1 MANLNVMQWGDSKA
15 AKVVVGL
22 HGITANA
29 GAMTEPA
36 RMLASKGWKFIA
48 PDMRGHGESTRSNG
62 DFSFDSLI
70 ADFASNIPLE
80 PDVLIGHSFGG
91 TLAQIGVLQGVF
103 KPKSLVL
110 EDPVSYFPDKQT
122 PLDMLAWDED
132 NLPHDIEGL
141 ISMNPKWSRLDAA
154 WKLLS
159 LEQVDFDDA
168 RSAFAGNAPWD
179 LRDSAIDLMKITP
192 TIWVLP
198 EDSRFVSVD
207 DKKKLEQDLG
217 TDAIYVI
224 PNVGHS
230 IHRDDTELFVEIV
243 EKISEGS

>member
-217 TDAIYVI
+217 ADAIYVI

>member
-36 RMLASKGWKFIA
+36 RMLANKGWKFVA

-243 EKISEGS
+243 EKISEDS

>member
-1 MANLNVMQWGDSKA
+1 MQWGDSKA

-36 RMLASKGWKFIA
+36 RMLANKGWKFVA

>member
-29 GAMTEPA
+29 GSMTEPA
-36 RMLASKGWKFIA
+36 RMLANKGWKFVA

>member
-1 MANLNVMQWGDSKA
+1 MQWGDSKA

>member
-1 MANLNVMQWGDSKA
+1 VANLNVMQWGDSKA

-36 RMLASKGWKFIA
+36 RMLANKGWKFVA

>member
-36 RMLASKGWKFIA
+36 RMLANKGWKFVA

>member
-1 MANLNVMQWGDSKA
+1 VANLNVMQWGDSKA

-29 GAMTEPA
+29 GSMTEPA
-36 RMLASKGWKFIA
+36 RMLANKGWKFVA

>member
-1 MANLNVMQWGDSKA
+1 MANLNVMQWGDSEA